1 MKKTTETIT
10 IEYRKEGRT
19 FQFLLNGTLKETD
32 SNIHKLM
39 TKVKKYK
46 LDWSPPEKN
55 QETQSPP
62 RKNFV
67 DTEVAWKKIIRN
79 NQSDH
84 G

>member
-55 QETQSPP
+55 
-62 RKNFV
+62 
-67 DTEVAWKKIIRN
+67 
-79 NQSDH
+79 
-84 G
+84 